1 MLHKFKINNT
11 FAVYLYELNIL
22 IIQKIMMYWQKDIE
36 TLNREDLEKLQLE
49 RLKKTIELAGHSS
62 FYQKVFEEN
71 GITPNSILSLEDLQ
85 KIPFTTKDDLRNN
98 YPFGMAAIP
107 IKDCVRIHSSSGTTG
122 NPTVVLHSSKDLEQ
136 WANQVA
142 RCMYMVGIRDTDVF
156 QNTSGYGMFTGGLGF
171 QYGAEKLGTLTVPAA
186 AGNTKRQIKFI
197 QDFGTT
203 CLHIIPSY
211 ATRLAEV
218 MYEIG
223 IDPRKDTKLHT
234 VCIGAEP
241 HSEEQRRRIEQLLG
255 VKAYNCFGMSEMNGP
270 GVAFECTE
278 QNGLHIWEDYVIV
291 EIVDPV
297 TLKPVQEGEVGEL
310 VLTTINREAMPLIRY
325 RTRDLTCILPGKCP
339 CGRTHKRLARFKG
352 RSDDMI
358 ILKGVNIFPI
368 QIEKILMQFK
378 ELGSNYLIT
387 IETFGNNDE
396 MLIEVELSDL
406 FTDDYS
412 VLQRLAKDITRQLKD
427 ELLLT
432 PHLKLVAKGSLP
444 SQEGGKAIRVKDLR
458 KFV

>member
-1 MLHKFKINNT
+1 M
-11 FAVYLYELNIL
+11 E
-22 IIQKIMMYWQKDIE
+22 YWQKDIE
-36 TLNREDLEKLQLE
+36 TMGRDQLQDLQLT
-49 RLKKTIELAGHSS
+49 RLKETVKHAANSP
-62 FYQKVFEEN
+62 FYKEVFEKN
-71 GITPNSILSLEDLQ
+71 GITPDSIQTLDDLR
-85 KIPFTTKDDLRNN
+85 KIPFTTKNDLRSH

-107 IKDCVRIHSSSGTTG
+107 IQKCVRIHSSSGTTG
-122 NPTVVLHSSKDLEQ
+122 NPTVVLHSAKDLDQ

-142 RCMYMVGIRDTDVF
+142 RCMYMVGLRDTDVF

-171 QYGAEKLGTLTVPAA
+171 QYGAERLGALTVPAA

-197 QDFGTT
+197 TDFGTT

-218 MYEIG
+218 MYEMG
-223 IDPRKDTKLHT
+223 IDPRRDTKLHT

-241 HSEEQRRRIEQLLG
+241 HSEEQRKRIEQLLG

-270 GVAFECTE
+270 GVAFECPE
-278 QNGLHIWEDYVIV
+278 QNGLHIWEDYVIP
-291 EIVDPV
+291 EIINPQTLEPV
-297 TLKPVQEGEVGEL
+297 PEGEIGEL
-310 VLTTINREAMPLIRY
+310 VLTTINREAMPLLRY
-325 RTRDLTCILPGKCP
+325 RTRDLTRFIPGECP
-339 CGRTHKRLARFKG
+339 CGRTHRRLARFVG

-368 QIEKILMQFK
+368 QIEKILMNFK

-387 IETFGNNDE
+387 IETVGYNDE

-412 VLQRLAKDITRQLKD
+412 ALQRLAKEVTRQLKD

-432 PHLKLVAKGSLP
+432 PRVKLVGKGSLP
-444 SQEGGKAIRVKDLR
+444 SAEGGKAVRVKDLR
-458 KFV
+458 KLC

>member
-1 MLHKFKINNT
+1 MDN
-11 FAVYLYELNIL
+11 
-22 IIQKIMMYWQKDIE
+22 QYWQKEIE
-36 TLNREDLEKLQLE
+36 TMERSQLE
-49 RLKKTIELAGHSS
+49 AFQLKRLKDTIQQAIKSP
-62 FYQKVFEEN
+62 FYKEVFEKN
-71 GITPNSILSLEDLQ
+71 GLTPDSIQTLDDLR
-85 KIPFTTKDDLRNN
+85 KIPFTTKDDLRAH
-98 YPFGMAAIP
+98 YPFGMVAIP
-107 IKDCVRIHSSSGTTG
+107 LQHCVRIHSSSGTTG
-122 NPTVVLHSSKDLEQ
+122 NPTVVLHSAKDLDQ

-142 RCMYMVGIRDTDVF
+142 RCMYMVGLRDTDVF

-171 QYGAEKLGTLTVPAA
+171 QYGAERLGALTVPAA

-197 QDFGTT
+197 TDFGTT

-218 MYEIG
+218 MYEMG
-223 IDPRKDTKLHT
+223 IDPRRDTKLHT

-241 HSEEQRRRIEQLLG
+241 HSEEQRKRIEELLG

-270 GVAFECTE
+270 GVAFECKE
-278 QNGLHIWEDYVIV
+278 QNGLHIWEDNVIA

-297 TLKPVQEGEVGEL
+297 TLEPVPEGEVGEL
-310 VLTTINREAMPLIRY
+310 VLTTINREAMPLLRY
-325 RTRDLTCILPGKCP
+325 RTRDLTCFLPGDCP
-339 CGRTHKRLARFKG
+339 CGRTHRRLARFKG

-368 QIEKILMQFK
+368 QIEKILMNFK

-387 IETFGNNDE
+387 IETVGYNDE
-396 MLIEVELSDL
+396 MTIEVELSDL

-412 VLQRLAKDITRQLKD
+412 KLQNLEKAVTRQLKD

-432 PHLKLVAKGSLP
+432 PRVRLVAKGSLP
-444 SQEGGKAIRVKDLR
+444 NADGGKAVRVKDLR
-458 KFV
+458 KIC

>member
-1 MLHKFKINNT
+1 M
-11 FAVYLYELNIL
+11 E
-22 IIQKIMMYWQKDIE
+22 YWQKDIE
-36 TLNREDLEKLQLE
+36 TMGRDQLQELQLT
-49 RLKKTIELAGHSS
+49 RLKETVKHAANSP
-62 FYQKVFEEN
+62 FYKEVFEKN
-71 GITPNSILSLEDLQ
+71 GITPDSIQTLDDLR
-85 KIPFTTKDDLRNN
+85 KIPFTTKNDLRSH

-107 IKDCVRIHSSSGTTG
+107 IQKCVRIHSSSGTTG
-122 NPTVVLHSSKDLEQ
+122 NPTVVLHSAKDLDQ

-142 RCMYMVGIRDTDVF
+142 RCMYMVGLRDTDVF

-171 QYGAEKLGTLTVPAA
+171 QYGAERLGALTVPAA

-197 QDFGTT
+197 TDFGTT

-218 MYEIG
+218 MYEMG
-223 IDPRKDTKLHT
+223 IDPRRDTKLHT

-241 HSEEQRRRIEQLLG
+241 HSEEQRKRIEQLLG

-270 GVAFECTE
+270 GVAFECPE
-278 QNGLHIWEDYVIV
+278 QNGLHIWEDYVIP
-291 EIVDPV
+291 EIINPQTLEPV
-297 TLKPVQEGEVGEL
+297 PEGEIGEL
-310 VLTTINREAMPLIRY
+310 VLTTINREAMPLLRY
-325 RTRDLTCILPGKCP
+325 RTRDLTRFIPGECP
-339 CGRTHKRLARFKG
+339 CGRTHRRLARFVG

-368 QIEKILMQFK
+368 QIEKILMNFK

-387 IETFGNNDE
+387 IETVGYNDE

-412 VLQRLAKDITRQLKD
+412 ALQRLAKEVTRQLKD

-432 PHLKLVAKGSLP
+432 PRVKLVGKGSLP
-444 SQEGGKAIRVKDLR
+444 AAEGGKAVRVKDLR
-458 KFV
+458 KLC